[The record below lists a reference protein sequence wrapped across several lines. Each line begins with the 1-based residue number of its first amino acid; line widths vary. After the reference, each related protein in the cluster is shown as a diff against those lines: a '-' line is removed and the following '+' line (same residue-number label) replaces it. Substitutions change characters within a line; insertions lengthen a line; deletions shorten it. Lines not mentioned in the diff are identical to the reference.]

1 MKVINFNEPFISDN
15 QIDYFNSLLLKG
27 KFCGDGFFT
36 NQCSKFLEEK
46 FNFNKVLLTT
56 SCTDALEL
64 ISLLIDIKPDD
75 EVIMPSF
82 TFVSTANAF
91 LLRGAKIVFIDL
103 DDEFNININLL
114 NNAIN
119 IKTKAI
125 ISVHYAGT
133 SSNID
138 KISEI
143 AKSNNIFLI
152 EDAAQAINSFYNNK
166 PLGKFG
172 DFSTF
177 SFHETKN
184 IHCGEGGALC
194 INNSNFIEKA
204 EIIREKGTDRKNFLK
219 GLVDK
224 YTWREI
230 GSSYLIS
237 ELNASFLNSQL
248 YYLDYVTLKRKS
260 IWDHYFI
267 NLIKY
272 TNNNS
277 FYILNHNSL
286 QNHNAHIFALI
297 LPNYEIRNSLMS
309 YLKSYNIHSAFHYI
323 PLHSSPQGLRHCKFI
338 YSNYDFSTNFSERLL
353 RLPLHTNLSNNDIDF
368 IIKKIKDFFNYD

>member
-1 MKVINFNEPFISDN
+1 MIKINFNEPFITDN
-15 QIDYFNSLLLKG
+15 QIDYFNSLLHKG

-36 NQCSKFLEEK
+36 EQCSSFLEEK

-64 ISLLIDIKPDD
+64 ISLLIDIKPED
-75 EVIMPSF
+75 EIIMPSF

-103 DDEFNININLL
+103 DEDFNININLL
-114 NNAIN
+114 KNAIN
-119 IKTKAI
+119 NKTKAI
-125 ISVHYAGT
+125 VSVHYAGT

-138 KISEI
+138 KIFEL
-143 AKSNNIFLI
+143 AKLNNIYLI
-152 EDAAQAINSFYNNK
+152 EDAAQAINSFYNNI

-194 INNSNFIEKA
+194 INNKNFIDKA
-204 EIIREKGTDRKNFLK
+204 EIIREKGTDRKKFLK

-248 YYLDYVTLKRKS
+248 HYLDSVTLKRKY
-260 IWDHYFI
+260 IWNYYI
-267 NLIKY
+267 NNLKNY
-272 TNNNS
+272 TVDNK
-277 FYILNHNSL
+277 FQILNLDIL

-297 LPNYEIRNSLMS
+297 LPNIEIRNSLMS

-323 PLHSSPQGLRHCKFI
+323 PLHSSPQGLRNCNFI
-338 YSNYDFSTNFSERLL
+338 YSNFDFSTNFSDRLL
-353 RLPLHTNLSNNDIDF
+353 RLPLHANLLDIDLDF
-368 IIKKIKDFFNYD
+368 IIKKIKDYFNYD